1 MNWRTPDCC
10 PPKTPHE
17 GGGCPRN
24 PTYRT
29 DRSIGHGPDT
39 QRESPKVRGIGCR
52 EWAPK
57 LAPSPLSM
65 RVVAWEGGR
74 RPSRRLNDAPHSG
87 AQRGMR
93 RARWPAS
100 RRKETSSFTNSIL
113 LPTVLYFIPS
123 VITEESLHRRRDPSS
138 QLQPLV

>member
-1 MNWRTPDCC
+1 MP
-10 PPKTPHE
+10 
-17 GGGCPRN
+17 
-24 PTYRT
+24 
-29 DRSIGHGPDT
+29 I
-39 QRESPKVRGIGCR
+39 VRVCCR

-65 RVVAWEGGR
+65 RVVAREGGR

-113 LPTVLYFIPS
+113 LPTLLYFIPS
-123 VITEESLHRRRDPSS
+123 VIAEEILLRQRDPSS
-138 QLQPLV
+138 